1 MQTKHTAE
9 NTEASAVKV
18 ARTYGNT
25 RDLILKN
32 PHVSRNYRKIIELL
46 DEVDVVRALHILDVA
61 TNLYRMKFD
70 EIKKEYAK

>member
-1 MQTKHTAE
+1 MNNTTHTE
-9 NTEASAVKV
+9 MSAVQD
-18 ARTYGNT
+18 ACTYGNT

-32 PHVSRNYRKIIELL
+32 PHVSKNYRKIIELL

-61 TNLYRMKFD
+61 TNVFRMKFE